1 MSANENPVPRANGG
15 SRANSK
21 AQQHQ
26 IIASALD
33 WEAVRRPFGLRGGSP
48 KTLRPS
54 PNKLL
59 PNCGRGG
66 HRSGSV
72 ETYSPHQRDR
82 QTTNELRLIGAGPNR
97 RADRPMPLGGA

>member
-1 MSANENPVPRANGG
+1 MKPPR
-15 SRANSK
+15 
-21 AQQHQ
+21 
-26 IIASALD
+26 
-33 WEAVRRPFGLRGGSP
+33 E
-48 KTLRPS
+48 TLRPS

-82 QTTNELRLIGAGPNR
+82 QTTNELRLIGAGLNR
-97 RADRPMPLGGA
+97 RADRPMPIGGA